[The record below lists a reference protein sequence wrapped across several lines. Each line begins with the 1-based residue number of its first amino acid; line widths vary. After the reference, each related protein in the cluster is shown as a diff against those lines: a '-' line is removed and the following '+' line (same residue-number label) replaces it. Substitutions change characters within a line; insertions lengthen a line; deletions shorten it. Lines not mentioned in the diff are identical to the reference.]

1 VLGLLATN
9 VAVSV
14 LMVVH
19 CSMLAEDAVKSA
31 IRDYQSK
38 RSKKPTLGPEAT
50 ATAGVTASV
59 GTGTPVDAGAT

>member
-1 VLGLLATN
+1 VLGFLATF
-9 VAVSV
+9 VAGSV

-38 RSKKPTLGPEAT
+38 RSKRPTLGPEAT
-50 ATAGVTASV
+50 ATAAATASV
-59 GTGTPVDAGAT
+59 GTGSPVDAGAT